1 MPRAVVRLS
10 SDVERRVF
18 AVGAVAG
25 VGVFLAGPRPTGT
38 VAIDAILVIAAVTGC
53 VWAAASAPW
62 WSLIVLAGLSAL
74 LADPLWA
81 KIAGGVVF
89 AAALYVG
96 AKMRSQPVPRAVLV
110 GASLLVMAT
119 AGDVWKFGFS
129 SLIGIGAAGTVAVLG
144 LIRRPGRDRRIAAR
158 VGMVAGGVV
167 VLGLAGLAIAAVSAR
182 DDLSAGNTAV
192 REGMRLA
199 KEGEFDAAQAQFEVA
214 ASHFRQADS
223 AVTMP
228 WAQVSRVVPIA
239 AQHRTAADELAG
251 SAADA
256 TRTLDV
262 EMRQLDLD
270 ALRIVDSRIDIDAVT
285 ALREPMLQVQEAIDD
300 LDQAMADSQNGWL
313 IPPVADRLTDL
324 TAEVDEQQVVAQRA
338 LDALDVAPAVLGADG
353 ERVYFVMFTTPAE
366 ARGQG
371 GFMGNY
377 AEITIDQGRI
387 EMTEFGRH
395 TDLNQTGDRPRKLE
409 NAPEDW
415 LARYGPFGYQQ
426 GPDKIVGAVPW
437 SNITMSPN
445 FPSTAQVVAELY
457 PQSGGQE
464 IDGVISLDV
473 YALEQL
479 VGLVGPLEIEGA
491 AEPLTVD
498 NTAQF
503 LLVDQYFEE
512 DVGERVDMLESVA
525 RTTIERLLSV
535 APPPP
540 LDLAKSMAPLVEQR
554 RVLAWAPEEAEQAV
568 LTATSMDGALLSGIG
583 AGNLPETDGTM
594 VTPQGVAVT
603 AVNASGSKIDS
614 FLERDYEYVS
624 DPAGDELR
632 LSLTNTA
639 PSSGYP
645 DYVIGNLVDL
655 PAGWSRLFLTVH
667 TTRPIESASLDGQ
680 PVDLSPGREAGTNAY
695 STYVDIGPGATADL
709 EVRFAEADNGT
720 ATELVLQPQPLATA
734 ERWTVT
740 VDGDASTPQD
750 LATVRAIQLTESL
763 T

>member
-10 SDVERRVF
+10 SDVERRVL
-18 AVGAVAG
+18 AIGAVAG

-38 VAIDAILVIAAVTGC
+38 LAIDAILVIAAVTGC

-62 WSLIVLAGLSAL
+62 WSLILLAGLSAL
-74 LADPLWA
+74 ITDPLWA

-89 AAALYVG
+89 VAALYVG

-110 GASLLVMAT
+110 GASFVVLAT
-119 AGDVWKFGFS
+119 AGDVWKFGIS

-158 VGMVAGGVV
+158 VGMVAAGVAA
-167 VLGLAGLAIAAVSAR
+167 LGLAGLAIAGVAAR

-199 KEGEFDAAQAQFEVA
+199 KEGEFDAAQAQFELA

-223 AVTMP
+223 ALTMP
-228 WAQVSRVVPIA
+228 WAQLSRVVPIA

-251 SAADA
+251 SAAAA

-285 ALREPMLQVQEAIDD
+285 ALREPMLQVQEAIDY

-324 TAEVDEQQVVAQRA
+324 TTEVDDQQVVAQHV
-338 LDALDVAPAVLGADG
+338 LDALDVAPAVLGAHG

-395 TDLNQTGDRPRKLE
+395 TDLNQAGDRPRKLVD
-409 NAPEDW
+409 APEDW

-445 FPSTAQVVAELY
+445 FPSTAQVAAELY

-491 AEPLTVD
+491 TEPLTVD

-540 LDLAKSMAPLVEQR
+540 VDLAKAMAPLIEQR
-554 RVLAWAPEEAEQAV
+554 RVLAWSKSQAEQDV
-568 LTATSMDGALLSGIG
+568 LTAAGLDGTLLEALKAADASD
-583 AGNLPETDGTM
+583 AGDPVHTDGLALT
-594 VTPQGVAVT
+594 V
-603 AVNASGSKIDS
+603 VNAGGSKIDT
-614 FLERDYEYVS
+614 FLMRDYDYAS
-624 DPAGDELR
+624 DPDGDILR
-632 LSLTNTA
+632 VRLTNTA
-639 PSSGYP
+639 PPAGYP
-645 DYVIGNLVDL
+645 EYVIGNLVGL
-655 PAGWSRLFLTVH
+655 PLGSSRLFLTVH
-667 TTRPIESASLDGQ
+667 ATQSIQSASLGGELL
-680 PVDLSPGREAGTNAY
+680 DLSPGIEAGLNAY
-695 STYVDIGPGATADL
+695 SVYVDIGPGASADL
-709 EVRFAEADNGT
+709 TFRFTPVDDATPREVVF
-720 ATELVLQPQPLATA
+720 QPQPLTA
-734 ERWTVT
+734 PERW
-740 VDGDASTPQD
+740 
-750 LATVRAIQLTESL
+750 AIITDDEAFGPREVPTSLTLQLTK
-763 T
+763 TPF